1 MCTLMQLRCLYESIP
16 LECFLNH
23 VSCANSSESNF
34 HILIFDGSWNFSYD
48 FSLNPMESLASY
60 PIFLNQRQESIS
72 FKKKGKKKQ
81 ESLKNIILKKLAKLY
96 QYIGN
101 QEKCVRTYHRVEKF
115 TSSINLKNV
124 LTYQTFMMF
133 MISHIKNVL
142 WFSWSYSSAFVLLGF
157 FLIHD
162 YVLGAS
168 KTLHLPPLS
177 IKCT

>member
-1 MCTLMQLRCLYESIP
+1 MFLVLIVQNLTFIYWYLMEVGISVMTLAL
-16 LECFLNH
+16 
-23 VSCANSSESNF
+23 
-34 HILIFDGSWNFSYD
+34 ILWRVW
-48 FSLNPMESLASY
+48 PHY

-72 FKKKGKKKQ
+72 LKKKGKKKQ

-101 QEKCVRTYHRVEKF
+101 QEKCIRTYHRVEKF

>member
-1 MCTLMQLRCLYESIP
+1 MFLVLIVQNLTFIYWYLMEVGISVMTLAL
-16 LECFLNH
+16 
-23 VSCANSSESNF
+23 
-34 HILIFDGSWNFSYD
+34 ILWRVW
-48 FSLNPMESLASY
+48 PHY

-72 FKKKGKKKQ
+72 LKKKGKKKQ

-101 QEKCVRTYHRVEKF
+101 QEKCIRTYHRVEKF

-133 MISHIKNVL
+133 MISHMKFFL

>member
-1 MCTLMQLRCLYESIP
+1 MFLVLIVQNLTFTYWYLMEVGISVMTLAL
-16 LECFLNH
+16 
-23 VSCANSSESNF
+23 
-34 HILIFDGSWNFSYD
+34 ILWRVW
-48 FSLNPMESLASY
+48 PHY

-72 FKKKGKKKQ
+72 LKKKGKKKQ

-101 QEKCVRTYHRVEKF
+101 QEKCIRTYHRVEKF

>member
-1 MCTLMQLRCLYESIP
+1 MFLVLIVQNLTFIYWYLMEVGISVMTLAL
-16 LECFLNH
+16 
-23 VSCANSSESNF
+23 
-34 HILIFDGSWNFSYD
+34 ILWRVW
-48 FSLNPMESLASY
+48 PPY

-72 FKKKGKKKQ
+72 LKKKGKKKQ

-101 QEKCVRTYHRVEKF
+101 QEKCIRTYHRVEKF